1 MSDSGNL
8 LTSEELDALNAGV
21 ADGTVPVDT
30 GFNVSARVV
39 KHDLASEDSTVGI
52 NISAIDMI
60 NERFVRL
67 FRLGLL
73 EGLRT
78 SPRINPARAQMMKF
92 RDYLKLLRPPLSVN
106 VVRVNP
112 LRGYAMVVIEPTVIF
127 SALDNFFGGFGR
139 GVGQLPPG
147 RLFTPTE
154 TRIIRMILDVIFR
167 SLQDAWS
174 PVLDV
179 DFEVVNS
186 EINPQFAQIVDE
198 NDLVIVNRFE
208 AESGPDSTG
217 SVDVVY
223 PFGSLKPIR
232 DLLRSRVQTGDGN
245 EESER
250 AWRDELFSAVG
261 DAQLELKVM
270 LGQFQI
276 PLARFTELRP
286 GEVFFLRK
294 PESVRVMIGDIPVFD
309 AQVGRTG
316 AAKAIRIDQSISTPG
331 K

>member
-261 DAQLELKVM
+261 DAQLELKIM

-286 GEVFFLRK
+286 GEVFYLRK

>member
-1 MSDSGNL
+1 M
-8 LTSEELDALNAGV
+8 NAHV
-21 ADGTVPVDT
+21 A
-30 GFNVSARVV
+30 
-39 KHDLASEDSTVGI
+39 KHDLGSEDSTVGI
-52 NISAIDMI
+52 NLSAIDMI

-73 EGLRT
+73 EVLRT
-78 SPRINPARAQMMKF
+78 SPRINPARAQLMKF

-112 LRGYAMVVIEPTVIF
+112 LRGYSMVVIEPTVIF

-154 TRIIRMILDVIFR
+154 SRIIRMILDIIFR
-167 SLQDAWS
+167 SLKDAWS

-179 DFEVVNS
+179 NFDVVNS
-186 EINPQFAQIVDE
+186 EINPQFAQIADE

-217 SVDVVY
+217 CVDVVHPY
-223 PFGSLKPIR
+223 GSLKPIR

-250 AWRDELFSAVG
+250 VWRDELFSAVG
-261 DAQLELKVM
+261 DSALELKVQ
-270 LGQFQI
+270 LGKFQI
-276 PLARFTELRP
+276 PFGRFTELRP
-286 GEVFFLRK
+286 GEVFFFRK
-294 PESVRVMIGDIPVFD
+294 PESVRVMIGDIPVFE

-316 AAKAIRIDQSISTPG
+316 ASKAIRIDRSISSP
-331 K
+331 KI

>member
-1 MSDSGNL
+1 
-8 LTSEELDALNAGV
+8 
-21 ADGTVPVDT
+21 
-30 GFNVSARVV
+30 
-39 KHDLASEDSTVGI
+39 
-52 NISAIDMI
+52 
-60 NERFVRL
+60 
-67 FRLGLL
+67 
-73 EGLRT
+73 
-78 SPRINPARAQMMKF
+78 
-92 RDYLKLLRPPLSVN
+92 
-106 VVRVNP
+106 
-112 LRGYAMVVIEPTVIF
+112 MVVIEPTVIF

-179 DFEVVNS
+179 DFDVVNS

-294 PESVRVMIGDIPVFD
+294 PESVRVMIGDIPVFE